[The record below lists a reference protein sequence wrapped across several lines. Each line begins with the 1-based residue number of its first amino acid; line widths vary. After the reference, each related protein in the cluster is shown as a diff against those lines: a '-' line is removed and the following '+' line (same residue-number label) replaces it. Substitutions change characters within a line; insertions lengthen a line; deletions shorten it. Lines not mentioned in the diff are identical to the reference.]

1 MWFSK
6 VKFDGQK
13 GEDLAK
19 VMMGFIAFCGLP
31 SIHNAINVT

>member
-6 VKFDGQK
+6 VK

-19 VMMGFIAFCGLP
+19 VMMGFRAFCRLP
-31 SIHNAINVT
+31 SIQKP